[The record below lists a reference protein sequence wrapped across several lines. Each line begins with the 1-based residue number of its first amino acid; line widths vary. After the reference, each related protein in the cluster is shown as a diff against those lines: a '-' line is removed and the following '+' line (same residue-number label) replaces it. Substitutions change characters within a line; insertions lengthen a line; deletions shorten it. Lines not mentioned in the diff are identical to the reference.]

1 MSRLNELIA
10 ELCPDGV
17 PFRKIKEV
25 YTRLKGTPIT
35 AGKMKEIENLDGEIK
50 IFAGGKTVINAREED
65 IPNANITRVPA
76 VLVQSRGV
84 IDFIYYEEPF
94 TFKNEMW
101 AYTAENKT
109 TVKYLYYILKN
120 NTAHF
125 RDAASGM
132 GSLPQIS
139 LPVTEDFI
147 IPVPPLE
154 VQEEIVRILDTFTE
168 LIAELTVKLTTELTV
183 RKKQYEYYHN
193 YLMDFSKRTD
203 ISWCSVGDYFTFK
216 NGINKGKE
224 FFGEGNYIV
233 NFTDVY
239 NHRWLTKEMLKGR
252 IKTEPRDLIAY
263 DAKKGDL
270 FFTRTSETKEDIGMV
285 STLLDD
291 IEGCVFSGFVLRAR
305 PLSKNWLPKFCSYYF
320 SSSEVRKEIV
330 RYASFTTRAL
340 TSGPRL
346 SKLKIPLIS
355 IEEQQY
361 IVDILDNF
369 NTLYNDITKELSAE
383 IAARQKQYEY
393 YRDKLLTFKEL
404 S

>member
-1 MSRLNELIA
+1 
-10 ELCPDGV
+10 
-17 PFRKIKEV
+17 
-25 YTRLKGTPIT
+25 
-35 AGKMKEIENLDGEIK
+35 
-50 IFAGGKTVINAREED
+50 
-65 IPNANITRVPA
+65 
-76 VLVQSRGV
+76 
-84 IDFIYYEEPF
+84 
-94 TFKNEMW
+94 
-101 AYTAENKT
+101 
-109 TVKYLYYILKN
+109 
-120 NTAHF
+120 
-125 RDAASGM
+125 
-132 GSLPQIS
+132 
-139 LPVTEDFI
+139 
-147 IPVPPLE
+147 
-154 VQEEIVRILDTFTE
+154 
-168 LIAELTVKLTTELTV
+168 
-183 RKKQYEYYHN
+183 
-193 YLMDFSKRTD
+193 MDFSKRTD

-305 PLSKNWLPKFCSYYF
+305 HLSKNWLPKFCSYYF